1 MTSREG
7 LPAGGHERSREAL
20 ADAAARAHPSLM
32 AALVAASGE
41 IFEGLARL
49 EAMVPWDREQL
60 VGQLQ
65 RLVRALSDVSFD
77 PTSPPVVRVE
87 ERRDQPLEILPVA
100 WSWLRRGSRVRLACE
115 VDGTSAWIP
124 PLLREVLGA
133 SGAGCV
139 EVLGPEDAAS
149 DDGDSAPVVGVERAP
164 PRAVVIAPGADEEL
178 AAYVLARACLRRA
191 GLDPRSARLAVC
203 VAGTPALDRHLRR
216 LWYGVRLGA
225 AEDDGAFAGSV
236 DDVVGARHLRALE
249 ALPEALG
256 ARCVVPAR
264 ALQGEGRPGR
274 VYLAPS
280 LWVADVGQ
288 AEGWLGRFAAFP
300 RRGPAMLLARCPD
313 VRTAEALLDGWIDAG
328 GDWLRVGGPV
338 RARAEP
344 FRIFEGALLEDR
356 LPPGMPKPRP

>member
-7 LPAGGHERSREAL
+7 PLAGGHERSREGV
-20 ADAAARAHPSLM
+20 ADAAARAHPALM
-32 AALVAASGE
+32 GALVAASGE
-41 IFEGLARL
+41 IFERLARL

-65 RLVRALSDVSFD
+65 RLIGALCEASFD
-77 PTSPPVVRVE
+77 PTAPPIVRVE
-87 ERRDQPLEILPVA
+87 ERRDQPLESLPVA
-100 WSWLRRGSRVRLACE
+100 WSWLRRGSRVQLVCDA
-115 VDGTSAWIP
+115 DGTAAWIP
-124 PLLREVLGA
+124 ALLQEVLGA
-133 SGAGCV
+133 SAAGSV
-139 EVLGPEDAAS
+139 EVLSPEDAGS
-149 DDGDSAPVVGVERAP
+149 DHRRVVPVVGVEQAR
-164 PRAVVIAPGADEEL
+164 PRAVVIAPAADEEL

-203 VAGTPALDRHLRR
+203 VAGTPTLDRHLRR

-225 AEDDGAFAGSV
+225 SEDDGAFAGSV
-236 DDVVGARHLRALE
+236 DDAVGARHLRALE
-249 ALPEALG
+249 SLPETLG

-264 ALQGEGRPGR
+264 ALQGEENPGR

-280 LWVADVGQ
+280 LWVADVGKV
-288 AEGWLGRFAAFP
+288 EGWLGRFEAFP

-313 VRTAEALLDGWIDAG
+313 LATAEALLDGWIDAG